1 MQVQGEIRKERTMK
15 AILRILLGTSFST
28 ICAVLGASQT
38 IALWAKE
45 KAGSPIPVTGLA
57 QVGVGGLSKVQV
69 WIHPQDKEWPTDD
82 PYFEK
87 APWADAKILPPP
99 TDWGGDLPGGKLP
112 PDVQF
117 FTKEG
122 KPEHWPM
129 RDTIAHWATL
139 LKDIP
144 PGKYNLYCRSLDDK
158 GIAQP
163 MPRPF
168 RKSGANAIQKTT
180 ISVES

>member
-1 MQVQGEIRKERTMK
+1 MK

-69 WIHPQDKEWPTDD
+69 WIHPQDEEWPKDD

-99 TDWGGDLPGGKLP
+99 TDWGGDLPDGKLP

-129 RDTIAHWATL
+129 RYTIAHWATL
-139 LKDIP
+139 LEGIP

>member
-1 MQVQGEIRKERTMK
+1 MK
-15 AILRILLGTSFST
+15 AILHILLGTSFLT

-87 APWADAKILPPP
+87 APWVDAKILPPP
-99 TDWGGDLPGGKLP
+99 TDWGGDLPDGKLP

-129 RDTIAHWATL
+129 RYTIAHWATL
-139 LKDIP
+139 LEGIP
-144 PGKYNLYCRSLDDK
+144 PGKYNLYCRALDDK

-168 RKSGANAIQKTT
+168 RKTGANAIQKTT